1 MARALSTRVS
11 ALVDSSVSCSGCG
24 RLTLIKTTLSAIPIY
39 TAISIALPPWFLKA
53 LRKLM
58 MAFRHGYGSSRQVPC
73 RSRVQRPLHL
83 GVLDLRL
90 FSIALQACWLWLQR
104 MDHSQPWATMRVTE
118 DRQTLAFFSASVHFI
133 LGNGK
138 LSFSGLT
145 PGWQEGSM

>member
-58 MAFRHGYGSSRQVPC
+58 MAFLWTGMDMVQADKCLVEAVSSAPC
-73 RSRVQRPLHL
+73 
-83 GVLDLRL
+83 
-90 FSIALQACWLWLQR
+90 
-104 MDHSQPWATMRVTE
+104 T
-118 DRQTLAFFSASVHFI
+118 
-133 LGNGK
+133 
-138 LSFSGLT
+138 
-145 PGWQEGSM
+145 